1 LTSIFAKSSGSAIT
15 KNGLKADWTPRQ
27 AQDAML
33 RRLGR
38 RFWPGTEPPPLGD
51 VVYIPSPNDVA
62 RFYESTGQWVEKNPF
77 REI

>member
-1 LTSIFAKSSGSAIT
+1 MPEVVIREAFG
-15 KNGLKADWTPRQ
+15 Q
-27 AQDAML
+27 AVDVLANV
-33 RRLGR
+33 R
-38 RFWPGTEPPPLGD
+38 RFWPGTEPPPPGD